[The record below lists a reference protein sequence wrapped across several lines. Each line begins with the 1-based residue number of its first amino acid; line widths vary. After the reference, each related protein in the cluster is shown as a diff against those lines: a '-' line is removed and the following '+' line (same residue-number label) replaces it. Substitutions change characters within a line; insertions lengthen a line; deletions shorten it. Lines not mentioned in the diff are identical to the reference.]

1 MSDIY
6 SIYKTIYL
14 NSNKSSKKTIFSNS
28 TNINSYNKN
37 YNFNLFKNISL
48 IKPKSFL
55 SQKKTKKNNL
65 LKQNIFDK
73 FKFFAGIKVKNRNHK
88 NNYYRY
94 NIIWSPNN
102 KSNYIRKRLMLTN
115 NSNSISLSKASN
127 DKKIRKKINN
137 ENKVLQGYKKEKNKL
152 TNLIEKQKTEIEKL
166 KNKNKKYII
175 NNIYC

>member
-55 SQKKTKKNNL
+55 SQKKTKK
-65 LKQNIFDK
+65 KQF
-73 FKFFAGIKVKNRNHK
+73 IK
-88 NNYYRY
+88 
-94 NIIWSPNN
+94 
-102 KSNYIRKRLMLTN
+102 
-115 NSNSISLSKASN
+115 A
-127 DKKIRKKINN
+127 
-137 ENKVLQGYKKEKNKL
+137 
-152 TNLIEKQKTEIEKL
+152 
-166 KNKNKKYII
+166 KYFR
-175 NNIYC
+175 